1 MGMSFNILPL
11 ETFAFVQHQSQP
23 TYQLATANIASVDQ
37 HHSLDSSQTQMYIS
51 APALPSDPDVYDTR
65 QEKIQ
70 IEMDADH
77 YQLNMHLQ
85 DSNMPTSYYNLA
97 SNDYQQT
104 LNPQSDSQQTLTVT
118 PVVSPIDRFV
128 SLSYDDTKTLPLNH
142 FSQTSTHIGNG
153 EASLTLDSTYL
164 SVQNLANPS
173 NNPVVQSEPL
183 QLASNAINLIQVPSN
198 LVMANNNL
206 ILCLPPEGITLQ
218 VQQQQSVNDNVI
230 SATPVVSQNGPQV
243 SQNNLVDKAREWLKD
258 SELVNRGL
266 LALDKIK

>member
-37 HHSLDSSQTQMYIS
+37 HHQLDSSHTQMYIS
-51 APALPSDPDVYDTR
+51 APALPSNPDIYDTR

-70 IEMDADH
+70 IELDSDH
-77 YQLNMHLQ
+77 YQLNMQLQ
-85 DSNMPTSYYNLA
+85 ESNMPTSYYNLA
-97 SNDYQQT
+97 SSDYQQT
-104 LNPQSDSQQTLTVT
+104 LNPQADSQQTLTVT
-118 PVVSPIDRFV
+118 PVVDRFV
-128 SLSYDDTKTLPLNH
+128 SLSYDDAKTLPLNN

-153 EASLTLDSTYL
+153 ETSSNLNSTYL
-164 SVQNLANPS
+164 SVQNLANPG
-173 NNPVVQSEPL
+173 NNSVAQSEPL

-218 VQQQQSVNDNVI
+218 VQQQQPVNDNVI
-230 SATPVVSQNGPQV
+230 STAVSQNEPQV
-243 SQNNLVDKAREWLKD
+243 SQNNMVDKAREWLKD